1 MTRSLPAVAAMLVV
15 GTAAPSGSHHAS
27 RSERA
32 GQGKFDT
39 RAQIPCAEHKGQ
51 PMGRCEFGVAR
62 AGGGYATVVVKEPDG
77 ITRAIYFRMGKPIG
91 ANTGQPDGYPE
102 FRATR
107 ERDLNLIRVG
117 DERYEIP
124 DAVVLGG

>member
-1 MTRSLPAVAAMLVV
+1 
-15 GTAAPSGSHHAS
+15 
-27 RSERA
+27 
-32 GQGKFDT
+32 
-39 RAQIPCAEHKGQ
+39 
-51 PMGRCEFGVAR
+51 MGRCEFGVAR
-62 AGGGYATVVVKEPDG
+62 AGGGYATVVVKKPDG
-77 ITRAIYFRMGKPIG
+77 TSRAIYFRMGKPIG
-91 ANTGQPDGYPE
+91 ANTGQADGYPE